1 MMVLTLVVW
10 IVMYVRRIRYMV
22 SARVHPQKVKTPEKA
37 AALIPEEVSYPAHNL
52 KNLFEL
58 PVLFY
63 GLCLYLYA
71 TDSVDLTHVVSAWV
85 FVGFRVLHSAMHCT
99 TNHVMT
105 RFRLY
110 MLASLAL
117 WFMLGRAV
125 IAALG

>member
-10 IVMYVRRIRYMV
+10 VVMYVRRIRYML
-22 SARVHPQKVKTPEKA
+22 SARVHPQKVRTPDKV
-37 AALIPEEVSYPAHNL
+37 AALIPEEINYPAHNL
-52 KNLFEL
+52 MNLFEL

-63 GLCLYLYA
+63 ALCLYLYA
-71 TDSVDLTHVVSAWV
+71 TGTVDLTHVITAWA
-85 FVGFRVLHSAMHCT
+85 FVGFRVLHSAVHCT

-125 IAALG
+125 LAALG

>member
-10 IVMYVRRIRYMV
+10 VVMYVRRIRYML
-22 SARVHPQKVKTPEKA
+22 SARVHPQKVRTPDKVD
-37 AALIPEEVSYPAHNL
+37 ALIPEQINYPAHNL

-63 GLCLYLYA
+63 ALCLYLYA
-71 TDSVDLTHVVSAWV
+71 TGSVDLTHVVTAWV
-85 FVGFRVLHSAMHCT
+85 FVGFRVLHSAVQCT

-125 IAALG
+125 LAALG